1 MKTFNFLNHIIAKM
15 EAKASGFNEGI
26 IVNTDGFVTEGTV
39 SNIFI
44 VTENRLVTPFREAG
58 LLPGVTRQVI
68 LELAAEKQ
76 MESEEGT
83 ITPQQLAAAEEA
95 FLTNSL
101 VEIMPFVELDG
112 HPIGTGTPGP
122 VTKDLSAAYKKRVQQ
137 ELQL

>member
-26 IVNTDGFVTEGTV
+26 MVNTDGCVTEGTV
-39 SNIFI
+39 SNIFMVTDNRI
-44 VTENRLVTPFREAG
+44 VTPLREAG

-68 LELAAEKQ
+68 LELAEEKQ
-76 MESEEGT
+76 IEREEGT
-83 ITPQQLAAAEEA
+83 ITPQQLAAADEA

-122 VTKDLSAAYKKRVQQ
+122 VTRDLTASYKKRVQE
-137 ELQL
+137 ELKL